1 MLAIV
6 FAWLFVPE
14 TKGVQLEDMDLLFG
28 PDVSI
33 LASKAR
39 SNYSDARDARATLGN
54 RLDQKNADIEEA

>member
-1 MLAIV
+1 VLAIV

-28 PDVSI
+28 PDVPI

-39 SNYSDARDARATLGN
+39 MNYIEARNARVAVVDHLE
-54 RLDQKNADIEEA
+54 QKNADIEEV